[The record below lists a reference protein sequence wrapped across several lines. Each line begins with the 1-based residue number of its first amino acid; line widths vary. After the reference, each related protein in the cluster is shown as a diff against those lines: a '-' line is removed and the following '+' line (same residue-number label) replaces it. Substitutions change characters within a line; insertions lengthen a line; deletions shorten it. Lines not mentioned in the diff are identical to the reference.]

1 MPRRSDMRAPH
12 PELLRFAEQVL
23 AHETARSSQNHATPV
38 ERACDSLQRH
48 LDRMIGLR
56 GFHALL
62 GRAIFLRRVEY
73 PWLASLSVGDGEG
86 CALQGV
92 AETVKAAGN
101 DASAGFASIIATTI
115 ALLASFIGEGL
126 TTRFVREAWPDLPIE
141 NNLLPEGSMYE

>member
-1 MPRRSDMRAPH
+1 MRLPH
-12 PELLRFAEQVL
+12 PELLRFSERILVHEAE
-23 AHETARSSQNHATPV
+23 RSPRNHSTPI
-38 ERACDSLQRH
+38 EHACDALQRN

-73 PWLASLSVGDGEG
+73 PWLASLRIGNGDG

-92 AETVKAAGN
+92 AETMNAAGH
-101 DASAGFASIIATTI
+101 AATAGFASVIATTI
-115 ALLASFIGEGL
+115 ALLASFVGEGL
-126 TTRFVREAWPDLPIE
+126 TMRFLRETWPDIPLE